1 MKLQPDIDKFFD
13 PEIGPGSG
21 LHIVIR
27 HGDDEAAEEWFME
40 RRIAYSDSH
49 FDKPISVPRDR
60 ATFVTDLTSVPMLF
74 TWLVPRTGNHLAAA
88 LVHDALT
95 PPFSVVGTPDWDGPD
110 KVTQLQADRVFR
122 DAMGDLGTPRLRR
135 WLVWSAVSIP
145 TARLVDKVRG
155 YLAYASIAV
164 IVVLGWFATLDLFDQ
179 GKWLPWMGDRPWT
192 RELLFGGLMAV
203 AIPAFLALLWPKGM
217 RTAGLVVGVAVAA
230 LLHITVAVASIS
242 AAYQVLEHG
251 VHVWDRPARATK
263 IGLTLL
269 AAGVIVLTI
278 WMCHRY

>member
-1 MKLQPDIDKFFD
+1 M
-13 PEIGPGSG
+13 
-21 LHIVIR
+21 V
-27 HGDDEAAEEWFME
+27 HGA
-40 RRIAYSDSH
+40 RRIAYRYAH

-74 TWLVPRTGNHLAAA
+74 SWLVPRTVTAAA

-110 KVTQLQADRVFR
+110 QVTQLQADRAFR
-122 DAMGDLGTPRLRR
+122 DAMGDLGTPRRR

-155 YLAYASIAV
+155 YLAYASIAA

-192 RELLFGGLMAV
+192 RELLSGGLMAA
-203 AIPAFLALLWPKGM
+203 AIPAVLALLWPKGL

-230 LLHITVAVASIS
+230 LLHVTVAVASIS
-242 AAYQVLEHG
+242 VAYQVLEHG
-251 VHVWDRPARATK
+251 VHVWDPPRRAMK

-278 WMCHRY
+278 WMCRRY